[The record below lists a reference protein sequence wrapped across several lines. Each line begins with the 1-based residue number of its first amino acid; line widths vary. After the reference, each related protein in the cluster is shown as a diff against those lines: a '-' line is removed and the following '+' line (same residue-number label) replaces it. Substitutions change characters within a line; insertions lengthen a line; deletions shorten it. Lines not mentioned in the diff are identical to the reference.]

1 MVNSHNDRLWNVARD
16 RVSASKAPAAS
27 IRCEFQD
34 CRNSTPAISQRKRTD
49 QTLDL
54 HSDSLVCREIP
65 VILVQAKHGC
75 PKTKEYFDEAL
86 FRPWRLFV
94 VAAYHLARGRL

>member
-1 MVNSHNDRLWNVARD
+1 MEAERGLEKRRMMVIASAPKL
-16 RVSASKAPAAS
+16 SASKAPAAS

-65 VILVQAKHGC
+65 VI
-75 PKTKEYFDEAL
+75 
-86 FRPWRLFV
+86 
-94 VAAYHLARGRL
+94 